1 MISVTLRFVPG
12 QTYSVNADSP
22 VTIKELCSYAQNLS
36 QDGLDN
42 FVPSVNGNDKS
53 WDDNILTDCTILF
66 AKKVVKG
73 N

>member
-1 MISVTLRFVPG
+1 MFSVTLRFVPG
-12 QTYSVNADSP
+12 QTYLVNAAEGTS
-22 VTIKELCSYAQNLS
+22 ISGLCNLAENLS
-36 QDGLDN
+36 QEGLDN

-53 WDDNILTDCTILF
+53 FSDVISEDSTIIF